1 MMNLNTQKANV
12 EMSMG
17 SDLNAY
23 ISKVS
28 KFESLSAEEETAV
41 AKLIKDGS
49 EEAKTLLIKANLKLV
64 VSLAKKMLHS
74 GNLTMFDLIQEGN
87 LGLMTAVDKF
97 NYKLGYRFATY
108 ASWWIKQY
116 MFKAIS
122 EQSHAMKIPVYVQE
136 TISKYSKLKTEME
149 QVQNEVVSTEKVAKK
164 MNMDAEKINLYLN
177 AFCKMLSL
185 DGDFDGDGQNDLSL
199 SEVIEDKRSSAQKDV
214 EYNNLTKDI
223 TSLLDTLKDRE
234 SSVLKKRFGLCDEQ
248 RQTLEEIGNLFG
260 VTKECIRQTEA
271 RALRKLKENNLTE
284 VLYSSYVG

>member
-28 KFESLSAEEETAV
+28 KFESLSAEEEIAV
-41 AKLIKDGS
+41 AKLIKEGS
-49 EEAKTLLIKANLKLV
+49 EEAKSLLIKANLKLV

-199 SEVIEDKRSSAQKDV
+199 SEVIEDKRASAQKDA

-234 SSVLKKRFGLCDEQ
+234 SCVLKKRFGLCDEQ

>member
-185 DGDFDGDGQNDLSL
+185 DGDFDGDGQNDLSV
-199 SEVIEDKRSSAQKDV
+199 SEVIEDKRSSAQKDA

>member
-136 TISKYSKLKTEME
+136 TISKYSKL
-149 QVQNEVVSTEKVAKK
+149 
-164 MNMDAEKINLYLN
+164 NL
-177 AFCKMLSL
+177 
-185 DGDFDGDGQNDLSL
+185 
-199 SEVIEDKRSSAQKDV
+199 
-214 EYNNLTKDI
+214 
-223 TSLLDTLKDRE
+223 
-234 SSVLKKRFGLCDEQ
+234 
-248 RQTLEEIGNLFG
+248 
-260 VTKECIRQTEA
+260 
-271 RALRKLKENNLTE
+271 LTE
-284 VLYSSYVG
+284 VFHLKRFL

>member
-1 MMNLNTQKANV
+1 MMNLNTEKANV

-28 KFESLSAEEETAV
+28 KFESLSAEEEVAV

-49 EEAKTLLIKANLKLV
+49 EEAKALLIKANLKLV

-136 TISKYSKLKTEME
+136 TISKYSKLKSEME

-199 SEVIEDKRSSAQKDV
+199 SEVIEDKRASAQKDA

-234 SSVLKKRFGLCDEQ
+234 SCVLKKRFGLCDEQ

>member
-41 AKLIKDGS
+41 AKLIKEGS
-49 EEAKTLLIKANLKLV
+49 EEAKSLLIKANLKLV

-199 SEVIEDKRSSAQKDV
+199 SEVIEDKRASAQKDA

-234 SSVLKKRFGLCDEQ
+234 SCVLKKRFGLCDEQ